1 MKLEDRLIKVSEELS
16 PGNLVLETNVQVK
29 VVRPILRSLEWD
41 DSDSRHLR
49 AEFRT
54 DKGRVDE
61 ALLDNLGNP
70 VVFVEAK
77 KQGHLKDRVRYN
89 NAVRQLFRY
98 ARYQH
103 VPILLLT
110 DGETWDFFVRRAPG
124 PPSERRFLR
133 LTLTEP
139 DRLTDV
145 ASDLRR
151 FLNRTAVL
159 DGSALRAAQARL
171 KREKA
176 RAERVHQMRAA
187 WTRLLDSGDKAVR
200 SRLADKVER
209 DAGRRPSARE
219 VNEFLRTQ
227 SASAPLGDDPTQ
239 GPLRP
244 YTYDELFSDD
254 LPKSDY
260 TRDELEHLLP
270 DEMSDVIE
278 WWIEEWGMDG
288 PTEHDSYRGNASSE
302 IAFVLNAQSQYD
314 SWVATVDEIHEAA
327 EKYDDERACLD
338 DMRMDELRHLAKRL
352 PFQPRSRTKHDIVE
366 ALVERLEWF

>member
-1 MKLEDRLIKVSEELS
+1 MELEERLIKVSEELS

-29 VVRPILRSLEWD
+29 VVRPILRSLGWD

-61 ALLDNLGNP
+61 ALLDKLGGP
-70 VVFVEAK
+70 AVFVEAK

-103 VPILLLT
+103 VPFLLLT
-110 DGETWDFFVRRAPG
+110 DGETWDFFVLRAPG

-139 DRLTDV
+139 DRLKEA

-151 FLNRTAVL
+151 FLDRTAVL

-176 RAERVHQMRAA
+176 RAERMHQMLIA
-187 WTRLLDSGDKAVR
+187 WKKLLDSGDKTVR
-200 SRLADKVER
+200 SRLADKTER
-209 DAGRRPSARE
+209 DAGRRPAARE

-227 SASAPLGDDPTQ
+227 SASVLLEDHPTQ
-239 GPLRP
+239 VPPRP
-244 YTYDELFSDD
+244 FAYDDFFPDD
-254 LPKSDY
+254 LPRTDY

-278 WWIEEWGMDG
+278 WWTEEWGVDG
-288 PTEHDSYRGNASSE
+288 PTEHDSHQGNAGSE
-302 IAFVLNAQSQYD
+302 IAFVLNAQNQYD
-314 SWVATVDEIHEAA
+314 GWAATVDEIHEAA

-338 DMRMDELRHLAKRL
+338 NMRMDELRQLAKRL
-352 PFQPRSRTKHDIVE
+352 PFQPRSRTKQDIVE

>member
-1 MKLEDRLIKVSEELS
+1 MELEERLTKVSGELS
-16 PGNLVLETNVQVK
+16 PGNLGLETNVQIK
-29 VVRPILRSLEWD
+29 VVRPILRSLGWD

-61 ALLDNLGNP
+61 ALLDKLGNP

-110 DGETWDFFVRRAPG
+110 DGETWDFFVLRAPG

-133 LTLTEP
+133 VTLTEP
-139 DRLTDV
+139 DRLKQV

-151 FLNRTAVL
+151 FLDRTAVL

-176 RAERVHQMRAA
+176 RAERMHQIQVA
-187 WTRLLDSGDKAVR
+187 WKELLDSGDKTMR

-209 DAGRRPSARE
+209 DVGRRPAARE
-219 VNEFLRTQ
+219 VNDFLRAQ
-227 SASAPLGDDPTQ
+227 SASALLGDDPIQ
-239 GPLRP
+239 GPRRP
-244 YTYDELFSDD
+244 YAYDELFPDD
-254 LPKSDY
+254 VPRTDY
-260 TRDELEHLLP
+260 ARDELELLLP

-278 WWIEEWGMDG
+278 WWIEEWSVDG
-288 PTEHDSYRGNASSE
+288 PTEHGSHQGDTSSG

-314 SWVATVDEIHEAA
+314 GWVTAVDKIREAA
-327 EKYDDERACLD
+327 EEYNDMQACLQA
-338 DMRMDELRHLAKRL
+338 MRMDELRELAKRL
-352 PFQPRSRTKHDIVE
+352 PFQLRSRTKQDIVE
-366 ALVERLEWF
+366 ALGECLEWF

>member
-1 MKLEDRLIKVSEELS
+1 MDLEERLIKVSEELS

-29 VVRPILRSLEWD
+29 VVRPVLRSLGWD

-61 ALLDNLGNP
+61 ALPDKLGSP

-103 VPILLLT
+103 VPFLLLT
-110 DGETWDFFVRRAPG
+110 DGETWDFFLLRAPG

-139 DRLTDV
+139 DRLKEAV
-145 ASDLRR
+145 SDLRR
-151 FLNRTAVL
+151 FLDRTAVL

-176 RAERVHQMRAA
+176 RAERMHQVLIA
-187 WTRLLDSGDKAVR
+187 WKKLLDSGDKTVR

-209 DAGRRPSARE
+209 DVGRRPAARE
-219 VNEFLRTQ
+219 VNEFLRTH
-227 SASAPLGDDPTQ
+227 SASVLLEGHPTQ
-239 GPLRP
+239 VPPRP
-244 YTYDELFSDD
+244 FAYDDLFPDD
-254 LPKSDY
+254 LPRTDY

-278 WWIEEWGMDG
+278 WWTEEWGVDG
-288 PTEHDSYRGNASSE
+288 PTEHDSHQGEQAARSHSS
-302 IAFVLNAQSQYD
+302 
-314 SWVATVDEIHEAA
+314 
-327 EKYDDERACLD
+327 
-338 DMRMDELRHLAKRL
+338 
-352 PFQPRSRTKHDIVE
+352 
-366 ALVERLEWF
+366 

>member
-1 MKLEDRLIKVSEELS
+1 MELEERLIKVSEELS

-29 VVRPILRSLEWD
+29 VVRPILRSLGWD

-61 ALLDNLGNP
+61 ALLDELGSP

-110 DGETWDFFVRRAPG
+110 DGETWDFFVLRAAG
-124 PPSERRFLR
+124 PPSERRFQR

-151 FLNRTAVL
+151 FLTRTAVL

-176 RAERVHQMRAA
+176 RAERMHQMRIA
-187 WTRLLDSGDKAVR
+187 WNEMLASADKTMR

-209 DAGRRPSARE
+209 DVGRRPAARE
-219 VNEFLRTQ
+219 VNEFLRAQ
-227 SASAPLGDDPTQ
+227 SASALLGGDPTQ
-239 GPLRP
+239 GQQRP
-244 YTYDELFSDD
+244 YTYDELFPDD
-254 LPKSDY
+254 LPRTDY
-260 TRDELEHLLP
+260 SRDELEHLLP

-278 WWIEEWGMDG
+278 WWTEVWGVDG
-288 PTEHDSYRGNASSE
+288 PTEHGSHQGDAGSE
-302 IAFVLNAQSQYD
+302 IGFVLNAQNRYD
-314 SWVATVDEIHEAA
+314 GWVATVDEIHEAA
-327 EKYDDERACLD
+327 EEYDDKRACLE
-338 DMRMDELRHLAKRL
+338 DMRMDELRQFAKRL
-352 PFQPRSRTKHDIVE
+352 PFQPLSRTKQDIVR

>member
-1 MKLEDRLIKVSEELS
+1 MELEERLIKVSEELS

-29 VVRPILRSLEWD
+29 VVRPILRSLGWD

-61 ALLDNLGNP
+61 ALLDELGSP

-77 KQGHLKDRVRYN
+77 KQGHLKDRIRYH

-110 DGETWDFFVRRAPG
+110 DGETWDFFVLQAAG

-151 FLNRTAVL
+151 FLTRTAVL

-176 RAERVHQMRAA
+176 RAERMHQMRIA
-187 WTRLLDSGDKAVR
+187 WNEMLASADKTMR

-209 DAGRRPSARE
+209 DVGRRPAARE
-219 VNEFLRTQ
+219 VNEFLRAQ
-227 SASAPLGDDPTQ
+227 SASALLGGDPTQ
-239 GPLRP
+239 GQQRP
-244 YTYDELFSDD
+244 YTYDELFPDD
-254 LPKSDY
+254 LPRTDY

-270 DEMSDVIE
+270 EEMSDVIE
-278 WWIEEWGMDG
+278 WWTEEWGVDW
-288 PTEHDSYRGNASSE
+288 PKEHNSHQGDAGSE
-302 IAFVLNAQSQYD
+302 IEFVLNAQNLYGA
-314 SWVATVDEIHEAA
+314 WVATVDEIHEAA
-327 EKYDDERACLD
+327 AEHADVPAYLGSLKVI
-338 DMRMDELRHLAKRL
+338 ELRAWAVRLDLGTSGLRKQDLVATLA
-352 PFQPRSRTKHDIVE
+352 E
-366 ALVERLEWF
+366 AVEWF

>member
-1 MKLEDRLIKVSEELS
+1 MELQERLIKVSEELS

-29 VVRPILRSLEWD
+29 VVRPILRSLGWD
-41 DSDSRHLR
+41 DSDSGHLR

-61 ALLDNLGNP
+61 ALLDKLGSP

-77 KQGHLKDRVRYN
+77 KQGHLKDQVRYS

-110 DGETWDFFVRRAPG
+110 DGETWDFFVRRASG

-139 DRLTDV
+139 DRLAEV
-145 ASDLRR
+145 ALDLLR
-151 FLNRTAVL
+151 FLSRTAVL

-176 RAERVHQMRAA
+176 RAERMHQMQIA
-187 WTRLLDSGDKAVR
+187 WKKLLDSGDKTLR
-200 SRLADKVER
+200 SRLADKVEL
-209 DAGRRPSARE
+209 DAGRRPVARE

-227 SASAPLGDDPTQ
+227 SASALLGDDATQ
-239 GPLRP
+239 GPSRS
-244 YTYDELFSDD
+244 YSYDELFPDD
-254 LPKSDY
+254 LPRTDY
-260 TRDELEHLLP
+260 SRAELEHLLP
-270 DEMSDVIE
+270 DEMSDVVE
-278 WWIEEWGMDG
+278 SWTEEWGVDG
-288 PTEHDSYRGNASSE
+288 PTEHGSHQGDASGES
-302 IAFVLNAQSQYD
+302 AFVLNAQNQYNG
-314 SWVATVDEIHEAA
+314 WVIAVNEIREAA
-327 EKYDDERACLD
+327 EEYDDAQACLQA
-338 DMRMDELRHLAKRL
+338 MRMDELRQLAKRL
-352 PFQPRSRTKHDIVE
+352 PFQLRSRTKQDIVE
-366 ALVERLEWF
+366 ALVECLEWF